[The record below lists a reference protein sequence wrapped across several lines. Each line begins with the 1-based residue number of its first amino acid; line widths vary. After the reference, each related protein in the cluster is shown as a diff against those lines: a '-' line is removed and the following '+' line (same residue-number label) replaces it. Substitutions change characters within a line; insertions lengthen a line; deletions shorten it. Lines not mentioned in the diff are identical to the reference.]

1 MCGEGPRLTTEL
13 PDRKLGLYEGF
24 LERGS
29 NKDYGEACTLLDTSV
44 KIPESSMEVCISTL
58 LFSFPIYIVSLVVC
72 CTFLVWL
79 CVVPCISFLRM
90 ELETIYRNRVLGC
103 LIIQPQPS
111 YSSRSLQL
119 VSEPL
124 GSFFFWTFGF
134 PVVEPMPFREGRIDT
149 SRLPHFDCTKFSY
162 CIARM
167 ACYREAVD
175 LGVFQIHPRNCDLLW
190 LFVITLK
197 ET

>member
-1 MCGEGPRLTTEL
+1 M
-13 PDRKLGLYEGF
+13 
-24 LERGS
+24 
-29 NKDYGEACTLLDTSV
+29 EACTLLDTSV
-44 KIPESSMEVCISTL
+44 KIPESSMGVWISTL
-58 LFSFPIYIVSLVVC
+58 LFSFSIYIVSLVVC

-124 GSFFFWTFGF
+124 GSFFGPLASPSLSRCRLENEGWIPLGFRTFTALIS
-134 PVVEPMPFREGRIDT
+134 PTI
-149 SRLPHFDCTKFSY
+149 
-162 CIARM
+162 
-167 ACYREAVD
+167 
-175 LGVFQIHPRNCDLLW
+175 LLE
-190 LFVITLK
+190 LLATAK
-197 ET
+197 R